1 MKFII
6 SRIILAFIISRIILA
21 LFGELPHA
29 NVETCQPEAV
39 WVPEGV
45 ELPIVAEPFDQ
56 RVF

>member
-6 SRIILAFIISRIILA
+6 SRIILAFT
-21 LFGELPHA
+21 GELPDA
-29 NVETCQPEAV
+29 TVEVGQPEAV

-45 ELPIVAEPFDQ
+45 ELPIVAAQFDQ